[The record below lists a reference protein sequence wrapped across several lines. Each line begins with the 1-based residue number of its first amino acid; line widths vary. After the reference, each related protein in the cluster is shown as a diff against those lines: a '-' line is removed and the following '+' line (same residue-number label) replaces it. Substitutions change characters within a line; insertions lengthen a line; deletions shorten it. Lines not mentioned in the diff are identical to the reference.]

1 MVNDAGAW
9 SREGREWAASSRVRR
24 KRVNKSRPVLGG
36 FPICNR
42 LAIDQNVRPFCKMCI
57 SALVSNSRNGN
68 SAGQPGEE
76 LVGCASAVE
85 AEAVFVQVTLEQLT
99 STMVSSGQEYLQIA

>member
-1 MVNDAGAW
+1 MGKN
-9 SREGREWAASSRVRR
+9 
-24 KRVNKSRPVLGG
+24 
-36 FPICNR
+36 I
-42 LAIDQNVRPFCKMCI
+42 MCI

-68 SAGQPGEE
+68 SAGQPGEVE

>member
-1 MVNDAGAW
+1 
-9 SREGREWAASSRVRR
+9 
-24 KRVNKSRPVLGG
+24 
-36 FPICNR
+36 
-42 LAIDQNVRPFCKMCI
+42 MCI

-85 AEAVFVQVTLEQLT
+85 AEAVFVQVTLEQRT
-99 STMVSSGQEYLQIA
+99 STLKLIPNVFAIRISSVTFSVDIIELCMSNKEGLFDAL

>member
-1 MVNDAGAW
+1 MYI
-9 SREGREWAASSRVRR
+9 
-24 KRVNKSRPVLGG
+24 VLQQ
-36 FPICNR
+36 
-42 LAIDQNVRPFCKMCI
+42 QNKMCI

-85 AEAVFVQVTLEQLT
+85 AEAVFVQVTLEQRT
-99 STMVSSGQEYLQIA
+99 STMESSGQEYLQIA

>member
-1 MVNDAGAW
+1 MYI
-9 SREGREWAASSRVRR
+9 
-24 KRVNKSRPVLGG
+24 VLQQ
-36 FPICNR
+36 
-42 LAIDQNVRPFCKMCI
+42 QNKMCI

-85 AEAVFVQVTLEQLT
+85 AEAVFVQVTLEQRT
-99 STMVSSGQEYLQIA
+99 STLKLIPNVFAIRISSVTFSVDIIELCMSNKEGLFDAL

>member
-1 MVNDAGAW
+1 MFT
-9 SREGREWAASSRVRR
+9 SRRSMQHAQFNSSFFS
-24 KRVNKSRPVLGG
+24 KKNCNKPCPLTN
-36 FPICNR
+36 I
-42 LAIDQNVRPFCKMCI
+42 LMCI

-85 AEAVFVQVTLEQLT
+85 AEAVFVQVTLEQRT
-99 STMVSSGQEYLQIA
+99 STMESSDQEYLQIA